1 MQNTKKEVWKIG
13 YSILAEMDIALSLLN
28 NSSLASKESKTFL
41 EIKQILQQEWKEKLP
56 EFIGEKGEN
65 CEIFEVLSLLC
76 DIEPDEDYNSA
87 TLKIRETTTQM
98 AADNLFSIAAVYGIN
113 IPENKEDTQRI
124 TETYLALINNWYNNL
139 GFIPALNS
147 RETMTL
153 TRTKSRSVRLALRM
167 LKDGDLQ
174 NPFWQWIDR
183 FYYQFYI
190 SWRET
195 RKPKMEKQKQ
205 QAKTYLPA
213 AGEKL
218 TTEQLSWL
226 SNLNPLRLRTHLLEN
241 VRRQDLQLF
250 FWIEPFNYTDA
261 WIIDHKRFMITFSE
275 SEELIRD
282 FKDFAQFTALR
293 AKALSDPTRLT
304 ILRFIRFFGM
314 TNTEIASLL
323 GISRPTVSIHV
334 KILREAGLIESTSQG
349 REVHHSINPEKVS
362 ELFNDLQIFLD
373 LKNIEQGDQK
383 D

>member
-1 MQNTKKEVWKIG
+1 
-13 YSILAEMDIALSLLN
+13 
-28 NSSLASKESKTFL
+28 
-41 EIKQILQQEWKEKLP
+41 
-56 EFIGEKGEN
+56 
-65 CEIFEVLSLLC
+65 
-76 DIEPDEDYNSA
+76 
-87 TLKIRETTTQM
+87 
-98 AADNLFSIAAVYGIN
+98 
-113 IPENKEDTQRI
+113 
-124 TETYLALINNWYNNL
+124 
-139 GFIPALNS
+139 
-147 RETMTL
+147 
-153 TRTKSRSVRLALRM
+153 M

-183 FYYQFYI
+183 FYYQFYL

-205 QAKTYLPA
+205 QAEAFLPA
-213 AGEKL
+213 AGDTL
-218 TTEQLSWL
+218 TLEQLSWL

-241 VRRQDLQLF
+241 IVRLERQLF
-250 FWIEPFNYTDA
+250 FWIEPFGYSDA

-282 FKDFAQFTALR
+282 FKEFAHFTAIR

-334 KILREAGLIESTSQG
+334 KILREAGLIESTTQG
-349 REVHHSINPEKVS
+349 REVHHSINPEKMS

-373 LKNIEQGDQK
+373 LKNIEQENHND
-383 D
+383 